1 MINAI
6 QVIGTG
12 SKGNCCVIWDSKGN
26 ALLIDLGVRL
36 NDTQRALRY
45 DMSCV
50 QGAVVTHIHGDHA
63 KYIPDF
69 QAVGIEVYGNSSVVE
84 KYPKCGL
91 LGGKNRIGDF
101 TVIPINTP
109 HDVPCCA
116 FMIEDVDNIRYL
128 YITDTSGMQ
137 WAFKRVDYLIIEC
150 NHDLETIVDNMYDND
165 YATRSQYGN
174 HMSLDEC
181 CKYVGYIDKSC
192 MKGILLWHASSSN
205 LNKAKAVERV
215 RDVSRMDNVMIA
227 AKNVVMQTMDSNF

>member
-1 MINAI
+1 MRNAI

-12 SKGNCCVIWDSKGN
+12 SMGNCCVIWDSKGN
-26 ALLIDLGVRL
+26 ALLIDLGIKL
-36 NDTQRALRY
+36 TDTQRAIGY
-45 DMSCV
+45 DMARI
-50 QGAVVTHIHGDHA
+50 QAAVVSHIHGDHA

-101 TVIPINTP
+101 IVIPINTP

-116 FMIEDVDNIRYL
+116 FLIENMDKVRYL

-137 WAFKRVDYLIIEC
+137 WACKHVDYLIIEC
-150 NHDLETIVDNMYDND
+150 NHDLETIVDNIYDND
-165 YATRSQYGN
+165 YFTRSQYGN

-181 CKYVGYIDKSC
+181 CRYVEYIDKSR
-192 MKGILLWHASSSN
+192 MKGIVLWHASSSN
-205 LNKAKAVERV
+205 LNKKEAISRV
-215 RDVSRMDNVMIA
+215 REASRIDNVVLA
-227 AKNVVMQTMDSNF
+227 AKGVVMETTDDNF